1 MIEISEVL
9 YQWQQGR
16 SKTKIAESLGITRPT
31 VRNYLK
37 QATAAGLTTDSS
49 PGEVATIALSV
60 TAKVSGNKA
69 AAPAIAAIAV
79 HEERIKELLKERDIT
94 AKQIWR
100 LLSEAGHC
108 FSERSINRYVQQIA
122 PSQPSV
128 TVRLEVDPGTQVQVD
143 FGQATL
149 TFAGVRK
156 RLWAFVMT
164 LSYSRHRFVRFVEHQ
179 DIAT

>member
-16 SKTKIAESLGITRPT
+16 SKTKIAESLGISRPT
-31 VRNYLK
+31 VRNYLN

-60 TAKVSGNKA
+60 TAKVSSNKT

-79 HEERIKELLKERDIT
+79 HETRIKELLKERDMT

-100 LLSEAGHC
+100 LLSEA
-108 FSERSINRYVQQIA
+108 
-122 PSQPSV
+122 
-128 TVRLEVDPGTQVQVD
+128 
-143 FGQATL
+143 
-149 TFAGVRK
+149 
-156 RLWAFVMT
+156 
-164 LSYSRHRFVRFVEHQ
+164 
-179 DIAT
+179 